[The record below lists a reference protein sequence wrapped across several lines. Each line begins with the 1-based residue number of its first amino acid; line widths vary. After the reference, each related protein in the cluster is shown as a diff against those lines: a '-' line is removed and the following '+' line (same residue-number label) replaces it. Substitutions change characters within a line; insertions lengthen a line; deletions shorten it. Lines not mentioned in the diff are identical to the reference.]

1 MLNLRAR
8 DPVIVADH
16 KKNLLETKDVIN
28 AAELCT
34 LKRYFFFIVYILSP
48 FKKKLRDCPGGPGV
62 KTLVLPLQGVQV

>member
-16 KKNLLETKDVIN
+16 KKKLLETKDVIN

-34 LKRYFFFIVYILSP
+34 LKRYFIVYILSP